1 MKTQA
6 YFRLAVFTL
15 ICTLS
20 LVTLGG
26 VVHNTGSSLACPDW
40 PLCFGQV
47 FPKMEGGVAIEHSH
61 RLLGSWVGLC
71 VIGLVYLSS
80 KIRRE
85 FPALF
90 KGSLL
95 ALFVVVFQGVL
106 GGVTVLLG
114 LSPLVS
120 SAHLATSQL
129 FLALLLWLCFT
140 AGSGAEAR
148 RAKAAAPGLRK
159 VFLAGTVLL
168 YAQMILGAAIRHG
181 GAGEICGLGSQS
193 TFFCSDPVTSSA
205 TLWPSLLP
213 ARFHMFHRFLAVLAG
228 VVLIGGSMPLLRWA
242 RQNGRTRLRKLGI
255 AVHALWLAQVILG
268 ILSVGTYL
276 SPVLVTL
283 HLVGAASLW
292 LCSLSFLLE
301 SGWLAGQAAAQPA
314 VRLVKGHS

>member
-140 AGSGAEAR
+140 AGSGAAEASR
-148 RAKAAAPGLRK
+148 G
-159 VFLAGTVLL
+159 
-168 YAQMILGAAIRHG
+168 
-181 GAGEICGLGSQS
+181 
-193 TFFCSDPVTSSA
+193 TSSRNQERSFQ
-205 TLWPSLLP
+205 PQCLLTGIEDQGSTRAP
-213 ARFHMFHRFLAVLAG
+213 RMDLCIQ
-228 VVLIGGSMPLLRWA
+228 LIMIEYKDS
-242 RQNGRTRLRKLGI
+242 QNGKN
-255 AVHALWLAQVILG
+255 
-268 ILSVGTYL
+268 
-276 SPVLVTL
+276 
-283 HLVGAASLW
+283 
-292 LCSLSFLLE
+292 SFTKIHFV
-301 SGWLAGQAAAQPA
+301 SQ
-314 VRLVKGHS
+314 